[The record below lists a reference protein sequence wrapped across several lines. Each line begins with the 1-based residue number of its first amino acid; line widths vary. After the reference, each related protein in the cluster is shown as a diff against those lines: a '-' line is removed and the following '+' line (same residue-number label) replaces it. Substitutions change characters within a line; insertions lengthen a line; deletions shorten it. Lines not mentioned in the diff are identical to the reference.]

1 VADNLELAP
10 SPCLD
15 EQREALPLDPW
26 RSLRVRFGMLLG
38 EEDFTTIG
46 AYHRGKGWL
55 HNAWLHRQGVVW
67 GFGVELAPASREVRV
82 LPGLALD
89 ALGRE
94 LHLDQT
100 ACLDAGAW
108 FDEHAGDAGFEVD
121 ETVEG
126 RKRFT
131 AHVVARF
138 RPCLDR
144 AVPAMAEP
152 CAGDARSVAYS
163 RVVETVE
170 LLLVPGAAPPRTEP
184 PLPYHRLRLLFGL
197 EPARTDGGGTVLPAD
212 QKVLDGRDAILA
224 LNAEDQ
230 PAAHLDAFRR
240 FAALDVVDL
249 RPAPA
254 ADGEALTLVPG
265 AEPGDVVLAEIRDL
279 TLLGETGDW
288 KLDSGTVDVTVRHA
302 HVATATIQEL
312 LCGALLS
319 GALAAVAGTGGAAAL
334 DAAPAPAAARRA
346 RKNVAVRK
354 TKR

>member
-1 VADNLELAP
+1 MAESRELAP
-10 SPCLD
+10 PPCLD

-67 GFGVELAPASREVRV
+67 GFGVQLAFENREVRV

-108 FDEHAGDAGFEVD
+108 FDEHAGDPGFVAEDVP
-121 ETVEG
+121 G
-126 RKRFT
+126 GKCFT
-131 AHVVARF
+131 AHVIARF

-152 CAGDARSVAYS
+152 CAGDARSVTYS
-163 RVVETVE
+163 RVAETVE
-170 LLLVPGAAPPRTEP
+170 LLLLPGAAPPRTKP

-197 EPARTDGGGTVLPAD
+197 EPAHTDDGGAILQAD
-212 QKVLDGRDAILA
+212 QDVLDVRDAILA
-224 LNAEDQ
+224 RRPAEQ
-230 PAAHLDAFRR
+230 PTAQLEAFRR

-249 RPAPA
+249 QPAPA
-254 ADGEALTLVPG
+254 ADGDALTLVPG
-265 AEPGDVVLAEIRDL
+265 AEPGDVVLAEITDL
-279 TLLGETGDW
+279 KLLGAPGAW
-288 KLDSGTVDVTVRHA
+288 SMDSGTVDVTVRHA

-312 LCGALLS
+312 LCGRLL
-319 GALAAVAGTGGAAAL
+319 AGDL
-334 DAAPAPAAARRA
+334 AAPAGRRVSKKVSA
-346 RKNVAVRK
+346 RK

>member
-1 VADNLELAP
+1 MAYATTTELAP
-10 SPCLD
+10 PPCLD
-15 EQREALPLDPW
+15 DQREALPLDPW

-67 GFGVELAPASREVRV
+67 GFGVELATDHREVRV

-108 FDEHAGDAGFEVD
+108 FDEHADDAGF
-121 ETVEG
+121 TVEDVPG
-126 RKRFT
+126 GKRFT
-131 AHVVARF
+131 AHVIARF

-152 CAGDARSVAYS
+152 CAGDARSVDYS
-163 RVVETVE
+163 RIVETVE
-170 LLLVPGAAPPRTEP
+170 LLLVPGAAPPRTPP

-197 EPARTDGGGTVLPAD
+197 EPALLPAD
-212 QKVLDGRDAILA
+212 QEVLDTRDDILA
-224 LNAEDQ
+224 LNPEDQ
-230 PAAHLDAFRR
+230 PAAHLEAFRR

-249 RPAPA
+249 RPATA
-254 ADGEALTLVPG
+254 ADGDALTLVPG
-265 AEPGDVVLAEIRDL
+265 AEPGDVLLAEIRDL
-279 TLLGETGDW
+279 TLLGETGNW
-288 KLDSGTVDVTVRHA
+288 TLDSGTVDVTVRHA
-302 HVATATIQEL
+302 HVSTSTIQEL
-312 LCGALLS
+312 LCGALLA
-319 GALAAVAGTGGAAAL
+319 GALAAVAPPDGGA
-334 DAAPAPAAARRA
+334 PSPESMPAANRA
-346 RKNVAVRK
+346 RKNAAARK
-354 TKR
+354 TRR

>member
-1 VADNLELAP
+1 VANTLELAP
-10 SPCLD
+10 PPCLD
-15 EQREALPLDPW
+15 ELREALPLDPW

-67 GFGVELAPASREVRV
+67 GFGVELARENREVRV

-108 FDEHAGDAGFEVD
+108 FDEHADDPGFEIEDVD
-121 ETVEG
+121 G
-126 RKRFT
+126 GKRFT
-131 AHVVARF
+131 AHVIARF

-152 CAGDARSVAYS
+152 CAGDARSVAHS

-170 LLLVPGAAPPRTEP
+170 LLLLPGAAPQRTEP

-197 EPARTDGGGTVLPAD
+197 EPAHTDDGGTVLPAD
-212 QKVLDGRDAILA
+212 QEVLDARDAILGLPA
-224 LNAEDQ
+224 ADQ

-254 ADGEALTLVPG
+254 ADGEAMTLVPG
-265 AEPGDVVLAEIRDL
+265 AEPGDVVLAEITDL
-279 TLLGETGDW
+279 TLLGEPGAW
-288 KLDSGTVDVTVRHA
+288 RLDSGNVDVTVRHA

-312 LCGALLS
+312 LCGALLA
-319 GALAAVAGTGGAAAL
+319 GALAAVAGPDGGVAPLA
-334 DAAPAPAAARRA
+334 AAPAPAARRRA
-346 RKNVAVRK
+346 RKNASPRK

>member
-1 VADNLELAP
+1 MADTLDLAP
-10 SPCLD
+10 SPCLGD
-15 EQREALPLDPW
+15 PREALPLDPW

-67 GFGVELAPASREVRV
+67 GFGVELARDNREVRV

-108 FDEHAGDAGFEVD
+108 FDKHAADPGFAIED
-121 ETVEG
+121 VEG
-126 RKRFT
+126 GKRFT
-131 AHVVARF
+131 AHVIARF

-152 CAGDARSVAYS
+152 CAGDARSVTHS
-163 RVVETVE
+163 RVVEMVE
-170 LLLVPGAAPPRTEP
+170 LLLLPGAAPPRTEP
-184 PLPYHRLRLLFGL
+184 PLPYHRLRLLFAL
-197 EPARTDGGGTVLPAD
+197 DPAHTDDDGAVLPAD
-212 QKVLDGRDAILA
+212 QEVLDARAAILA
-224 LNAEDQ
+224 LPPADQ
-230 PAAHLDAFRR
+230 PAAQLEAFRR

-254 ADGEALTLVPG
+254 ADGEGLTLVPG
-265 AEPGDVVLAEIRDL
+265 AEPGDVVLAEITEL
-279 TLLGETGDW
+279 TLLGETGNW
-288 KLDSGTVDVTVRHA
+288 QLDSGNVDVTVRHS

-312 LCGALLS
+312 LCGPLF
-319 GALAAVAGTGGAAAL
+319 ALAPPAPL
-334 DAAPAPAAARRA
+334 APAPAPRASRRA
-346 RKNVAVRK
+346 GNNAPARKI
-354 TKR
+354 KR